1 MPPGE
6 ARASSAGPA
15 GPAGPAGAAGGRA
28 DVTGPAAA
36 TTGGAGAV
44 GPARATGMTGGTA
57 GPGAGARAA
66 ARTFASQS
74 AAGHQRLTSKRLRTW
89 GRRWEDS
96 YSRQDVLGVIRQHRQ
111 ALALDWIEGLGL
123 PAGSQALEV
132 GPGSGFITTALA
144 QREFIVAAADA
155 TPRML
160 DTMRQRADAAGVAH
174 RVRPLAA
181 DAHHL
186 PFDDG
191 AFRLVVALGVVPWLR
206 SAPLAVAEM
215 TRVLEPGGY
224 LVLNADNSDRL
235 ALRLD
240 PRHNPRW
247 APARLY
253 AKSLLHSKGM
263 LRPRQEEPRI
273 TAHRLAD
280 FDRILRAAGL
290 ELLRRS
296 TFGFGPFTMFGVPM
310 TSARLGIRLNARL
323 QRLADQGMPG
333 VRSAGA
339 QYLVLARAPLA
350 GRFVPAGR

>member
-1 MPPGE
+1 V
-6 ARASSAGPA
+6 R
-15 GPAGPAGAAGGRA
+15 
-28 DVTGPAAA
+28 
-36 TTGGAGAV
+36 
-44 GPARATGMTGGTA
+44 
-57 GPGAGARAA
+57 
-66 ARTFASQS
+66 RTFASQ
-74 AAGHQRLTSKRLRTW
+74 AVTGHQRLAGRRLHGWT
-89 GRRWEDS
+89 RRWEDS
-96 YSRQDVLGVIRQHRQ
+96 YPNQDLFGVIQQHRQ
-111 ALALDWIEGLGL
+111 ALALDWIDGLGL
-123 PAGSQALEV
+123 ATGSQALEV
-132 GPGSGFITTALA
+132 GPGSGFMTTALA
-144 QREFIVAAADA
+144 QREFLVTAADA

-160 DTMRQRADAAGVAH
+160 DTTRRRADTAGVAP

-186 PFDDG
+186 PFADG

-240 PRHNPRW
+240 PRHSPRW

-273 TAHRLAD
+273 TAHRLTD

-339 QYLVLARAPLA
+339 QYLVLARAPLDN
-350 GRFVPAGR
+350 RFVPAGR

>member
-1 MPPGE
+1 MPPGD
-6 ARASSAGPA
+6 ARAG
-15 GPAGPAGAAGGRA
+15 
-28 DVTGPAAA
+28 
-36 TTGGAGAV
+36 TTGAGTTGAGT
-44 GPARATGMTGGTA
+44 TGA
-57 GPGAGARAA
+57 
-66 ARTFASQS
+66 TFASQ
-74 AAGHQRLTSKRLRTW
+74 AAGVAGHQRLAGKRRHSW
-89 GRRWEDS
+89 ARRSEDS
-96 YSRQDVLGVIRQHRQ
+96 DPSQDLFSVIQQHRQ
-111 ALALDWIEGLGL
+111 ALALDWIGGLGL
-123 PAGSQALEV
+123 PAGTQALEV
-132 GPGSGFITTALA
+132 GPGSGFMTTALA
-144 QREFIVAAADA
+144 QREFIVATAEA

-160 DTMRQRADAAGVAH
+160 DTVRRRVETAGVGP

-186 PFDDG
+186 PFADG

-253 AKSLLHSKGM
+253 ARSLLHSKGT
-263 LRPRQEEPRI
+263 LRPRREEPRI

-280 FDRILRAAGL
+280 FDRILRTAGL
-290 ELLRRS
+290 ELLRHS

-310 TSARLGIRLNARL
+310 TSARLSIRLNARL

-350 GRFVPAGR
+350 GRFVPVGR

>member
-6 ARASSAGPA
+6 ARASTAGPA
-15 GPAGPAGAAGGRA
+15 GPAGT
-28 DVTGPAAA
+28 TGPA
-36 TTGGAGAV
+36 
-44 GPARATGMTGGTA
+44 GTA
-57 GPGAGARAA
+57 GTTGRAA
-66 ARTFASQS
+66 GPGTGAPFVRRTFVSQPT
-74 AAGHQRLTSKRLRTW
+74 AGQPTAGYQRLAGKRLHGW
-89 GRRWEDS
+89 GRRGEDS
-96 YSRQDVLGVIRQHRQ
+96 YSREDLLRVIHQHRQ
-111 ALALDWIEGLGL
+111 ALALEWIDGLGL
-123 PAGSQALEV
+123 PTGSQALEV
-132 GPGSGFITTALA
+132 GPGSGFMTTALA

-160 DTMRQRADAAGVAH
+160 DTTRERAGAAGVTH

-186 PFDDG
+186 PFADG
-191 AFRLVVALGVVPWLR
+191 SFRLVVALGVVPWLR

-253 AKSLLHSKGM
+253 ARSLLHSKGM
-263 LRPRQEEPRI
+263 LRPRQQEPRI